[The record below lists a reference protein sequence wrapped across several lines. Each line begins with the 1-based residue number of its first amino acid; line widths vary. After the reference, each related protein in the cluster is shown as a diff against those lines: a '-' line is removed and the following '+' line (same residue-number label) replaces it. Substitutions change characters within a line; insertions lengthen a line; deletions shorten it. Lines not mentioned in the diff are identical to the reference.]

1 MDLIGVRKTSLNSE
15 FKVLVI
21 PLTDWLSYLW
31 IPRLNLS
38 KQHNTFSPVTLNA
51 IAEWQNYMGTRT
63 ELRADTLYTV
73 RVSPGTWGS
82 SRSNIF
88 WRQWFIKLIPTT
100 FRVGPYPIQTNLWTT
115 CIANVLAVLSRCKTL
130 LSLVYILVCIVYK
143 MCSGYM
149 KLEIYIY
156 YDDAIFIVRN

>member
-1 MDLIGVRKTSLNSE
+1 MRPLNINCRPVSLTCILCKVLKCMKNLGQPRFWIKPKSMISGRKTSRS
-15 FKVLVI
+15 F
-21 PLTDWLSYLW
+21 LW
-31 IPRLNLS
+31 ERAQNCALILFILCAFHPEPGEVPALIYS
-38 KQHNTFSPVTLNA
+38 DDSDFSL
-51 IAEWQNYMGTRT
+51 W
-63 ELRADTLYTV
+63 
-73 RVSPGTWGS
+73 
-82 SRSNIF
+82 
-88 WRQWFIKLIPTT
+88 KLIPTT
-100 FRVGPYPIQTNLWTT
+100 FPVGPYPIQTNLWTT